1 MPSHDQDLAHA
12 SMDISVQL
20 TCGQG
25 QHVRSVQHEE
35 NQADIQDGVH
45 VSPPPKVEFV
55 SVLIPRP
62 RVVVV
67 SPFFFGPGEKLRTV
81 ERGKTARVQPEC
93 CGFFFFN
100 KTTLRSEG
108 ALGGNKV

>member
-1 MPSHDQDLAHA
+1 MRKIKQ
-12 SMDISVQL
+12 ISK
-20 TCGQG
+20 T
-25 QHVRSVQHEE
+25 
-35 NQADIQDGVH
+35 AFMFP
-45 VSPPPKVEFV
+45 PPPKVGFV